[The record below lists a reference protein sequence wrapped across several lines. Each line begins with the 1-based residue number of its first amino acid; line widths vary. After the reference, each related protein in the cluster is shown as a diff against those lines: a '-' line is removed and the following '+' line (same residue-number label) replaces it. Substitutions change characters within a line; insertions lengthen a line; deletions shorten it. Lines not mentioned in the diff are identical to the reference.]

1 MNDTTEVGH
10 PWMAKA
16 FGRYLLDW
24 EQQRCD
30 EAVADIFGY
39 HSLQLGL
46 PMLQA
51 LRNNRMPH
59 RWQAVQGSDWNPDR
73 ADCQAPGSVQLYCL
87 PEALPF
93 ADNSLDLLVMPHTLE
108 FCHDPHAA
116 LREAVRVLVPEGR
129 LLLFGLNP
137 YSLWG
142 LQHGLER
149 RDASSLN
156 AWRGLPYRRVR
167 DWMQLLA
174 LDVVAADFGCHAPA
188 VDTPA
193 WLQRWRWM
201 DKLGNTAWPM
211 LGGAYCVLAIKK
223 VHGMRLLEPAWRKRK
238 TSAATAAA
246 AACQQA
252 PQRKKI

>member
-1 MNDTTEVGH
+1 MHH

-39 HSLQLGL
+39 HSLQVGL

-51 LRNNRMPH
+51 LRSNRMPH
-59 RWQAVQGSDWNPDR
+59 QWVSAPECDLNLDR
-73 ADCQAPGSVQLYCL
+73 TACQAPQGVQLFCA

-93 ADNSLDLLVMPHTLE
+93 SESSLDLLVMPHTLE
-108 FCHDPHAA
+108 LCQNPHAA

-142 LQHGLER
+142 VQHGLER
-149 RDASSLN
+149 VQAPGLN
-156 AWRGLPYRRVR
+156 AWRGLPYWRVR
-167 DWMQLLA
+167 DWMQVLA
-174 LDVVAADFGCHAPA
+174 MDVVAADFGCHVPA
-188 VDTPA
+188 VDEQV
-193 WLQRWRWM
+193 WLERWRWM
-201 DKLGNTAWPM
+201 DKLGNKAWPV
-211 LGGAYCVLAIKK
+211 LGGAYCVLAVKK
-223 VHGMRLLEPAWRKRK
+223 VHGMRLMEPAWRKHK
-238 TSAATAAA
+238 APAQAAPA

-252 PQRKKI
+252 PQRKEI

>member
-1 MNDTTEVGH
+1 
-10 PWMAKA
+10 MAKA
-16 FGRYLLDW
+16 FGRYLLEW

-46 PMLQA
+46 PMLHA
-51 LRNNRMPH
+51 LRHNRMPH
-59 RWQAVQGSDWNPDR
+59 QWVAASTLDLNLDR
-73 ADCQAPGSVQLYCL
+73 ADCQDCAGVQLCCL

-93 ADNSLDLLVMPHTLE
+93 AESSVDLLVMPHTLE
-108 FCHDPHAA
+108 WCQDPHAA

-149 RDASSLN
+149 VQQPDLN
-156 AWRGLPYRRVR
+156 AWKGWPYWRVR
-167 DWMQLLA
+167 DWLQVLA
-174 LDVVAADFGCHAPA
+174 MDVVAADFGCHVPA
-188 VDTPA
+188 VEAQA
-193 WLQRWRWM
+193 WLERWRWM
-201 DKLGNTAWPM
+201 DTLGQKAWPI
-211 LGGAYCVLAIKK
+211 LGGAYCVLAVKK
-223 VHGMRLLEPAWRKRK
+223 VHGMRLMEPAWRKHK
-238 TSAATAAA
+238 AAAQGATA

-252 PQRKKI
+252 PQRKEI

>member
-1 MNDTTEVGH
+1 MIETNEVGH

-16 FGRYLLDW
+16 FGRYLLQW

-46 PMLQA
+46 PVLQG
-51 LRNNRMPH
+51 LRANRMQH
-59 RWQAVQGSDWNPDR
+59 KWCAAHTEDLNRQKV
-73 ADCQAPGSVQLYCL
+73 DCQAALRCDFYCE

-93 ADNSLDLLVMPHTLE
+93 EEGGLDLLIMPHTLE
-108 FCHDPHAA
+108 YCTNPHAA
-116 LREAVRVLVPEGR
+116 LREAVRVLRPEGR

-142 LQHGLER
+142 VQHAIER
-149 RDASSLN
+149 VAPSELN
-156 AWRGLPYRRVR
+156 AWSGLPYWRVR

-174 LDVVAADFGCHAPA
+174 LEVVAADFGCHVPA
-188 VDTPA
+188 VADAA
-193 WLQRWRWM
+193 WLERWRWL
-201 DKLGNTAWPM
+201 DKVGHKVWPV
-211 LGGAYCVLAIKK
+211 LGGAYCMLAVKK
-223 VHGMRLLEPAWRKRK
+223 VHGMRLMEPGWRQRK
-238 TSAATAAA
+238 ATAQVAPA

-252 PQRKKI
+252 PQRK

>member
-1 MNDTTEVGH
+1 
-10 PWMAKA
+10 MAKA

-46 PMLQA
+46 PVLQA
-51 LRNNRMPH
+51 LRSNRMP
-59 RWQAVQGSDWNPDR
+59 RQWVAATPDVNLERVACPQAED
-73 ADCQAPGSVQLYCL
+73 AQLWCA

-93 ADNSLDLLVMPHTLE
+93 AESSMDLLVMPHTLE
-108 FCHDPHAA
+108 LCHDPHAA
-116 LREAVRVLVPEGR
+116 LREAVRVLVPEGK

-137 YSLWG
+137 FSLWG

-149 RDASSLN
+149 VHGPHLN
-156 AWRGLPYRRVR
+156 ACKGLPYWRVR
-167 DWMQLLA
+167 DWLQVLA
-174 LDVVAADFGCHAPA
+174 MEVVATDFGCHAPA
-188 VDTPA
+188 VDSDI

-201 DKLGNTAWPM
+201 DKLGHKAWPV
-211 LGGAYCVLAIKK
+211 LGGAYCVLAVKK
-223 VHGMRLLEPAWRKRK
+223 VHGMRLMSPGWRSH
-238 TSAATAAA
+238 TGAAQAATA

-252 PQRKKI
+252 PQRKKV

>member
-1 MNDTTEVGH
+1 MHH

-39 HSLQLGL
+39 HSLQVGL

-59 RWQAVQGSDWNPDR
+59 QWVSAPECDLNLDR
-73 ADCQAPGSVQLYCL
+73 TACQAPQGVQLCCA

-93 ADNSLDLLVMPHTLE
+93 SESSLDLLVMPHTLE
-108 FCHDPHAA
+108 LCQNPHAA

-142 LQHGLER
+142 VQHGLER
-149 RDASSLN
+149 VQAPGLN
-156 AWRGLPYRRVR
+156 AWRGLPYWRVR
-167 DWMQLLA
+167 DWMQVLA
-174 LDVVAADFGCHAPA
+174 MDVVAADFGCHVPA
-188 VDTPA
+188 VDEQV
-193 WLQRWRWM
+193 WLERWRWM
-201 DKLGNTAWPM
+201 DKLGNKAWPV
-211 LGGAYCVLAIKK
+211 LGGAYCVLAVKK
-223 VHGMRLLEPAWRKRK
+223 VHGMRLMEPAWRKYK
-238 TSAATAAA
+238 APAQAAPA

-252 PQRKKI
+252 PQRKEI

>member
-1 MNDTTEVGH
+1 MNDAKQEGH

-39 HSLQLGL
+39 HSVQLGWPL
-46 PMLQA
+46 LQA
-51 LRNNRMPH
+51 LRHNRMPN
-59 RWQAVQGSDWNPDR
+59 RWVAAQSTDWNLEPG
-73 ADCQAPGSVQLYCL
+73 ACQVPEGVQLLCA

-93 ADNSLDLLVMPHTLE
+93 AESSVDLLVMPHTLE
-108 FCHDPHAA
+108 HCQDPHAA

-149 RDASSLN
+149 VPEPGLN
-156 AWRGLPYRRVR
+156 AWRGLPYWRVR
-167 DWMQLLA
+167 DWLQVLA
-174 LDVVAADFGCHAPA
+174 MDVVAADFGCHAPA
-188 VDTPA
+188 LEAPA

-201 DKLGNTAWPM
+201 DRLGNKAWPV
-211 LGGAYCVLAIKK
+211 LGGAYCVLAVKR
-223 VHGMRLLEPAWRKRK
+223 VHGMRLLEPAWRKRAP
-238 TSAATAAA
+238 AAQARPA

-252 PQRKKI
+252 PQRK

>member
-1 MNDTTEVGH
+1 
-10 PWMAKA
+10 MAKA
-16 FGRYLLDW
+16 VGRYLLDW

-39 HSLQLGL
+39 HSLQLGM

-51 LRNNRMPH
+51 LRHNRMPH
-59 RWQAVQGSDWNPDR
+59 QWVAVPTPDLNR
-73 ADCQAPGSVQLYCL
+73 DHSACQAPEGIQLCCQ

-93 ADNSLDLLVMPHTLE
+93 AEGSLDLLVMPHTLE
-108 FCHDPHAA
+108 LCQDPYAA

-149 RDASSLN
+149 VPAPGLN
-156 AWRGLPYRRVR
+156 AWKGLSHWRVR
-167 DWMQLLA
+167 DWLQVLA
-174 LDVVAADFGCHAPA
+174 MDVVAEDFGCHAPA
-188 VDTPA
+188 VDSPQ
-193 WLQRWRWM
+193 WLERWRWM
-201 DKLGNTAWPM
+201 DKLGHKAWPV
-211 LGGAYCVLAIKK
+211 LGGAYCMLAVKK
-223 VHGMRLLEPAWRKRK
+223 VHGMRLMEPAWRTRK
-238 TSAATAAA
+238 ASAKAATA

-252 PQRKKI
+252 PQRKEI

>member
-1 MNDTTEVGH
+1 MHH

-16 FGRYLLDW
+16 FGRYLLEW

-59 RWQAVQGSDWNPDR
+59 QWVSAPGCDLNLDR
-73 ADCQAPGSVQLYCL
+73 TACQAPQGVQLCCA

-93 ADNSLDLLVMPHTLE
+93 SESSLDLLVMPHTLE
-108 FCHDPHAA
+108 LCQDPHAA

-142 LQHGLER
+142 VQHRLER
-149 RDASSLN
+149 VQAPGLN
-156 AWRGLPYRRVR
+156 AWRGLPYWRVR
-167 DWMQLLA
+167 DWMQVLA
-174 LDVVAADFGCHAPA
+174 MDVVAADFGCHVPA
-188 VDTPA
+188 VDEQV
-193 WLQRWRWM
+193 WLERWRWM
-201 DKLGNTAWPM
+201 DKLGNKAWPV
-211 LGGAYCVLAIKK
+211 LGGAYCVLAVKK
-223 VHGMRLLEPAWRKRK
+223 VHGMRLMEPAWRKHK
-238 TSAATAAA
+238 APAQAAPA

-252 PQRKKI
+252 PQRKEI

>member
-1 MNDTTEVGH
+1 
-10 PWMAKA
+10 MAKA
-16 FGRYLLDW
+16 FGRYLLEW

-46 PMLQA
+46 PMLQG
-51 LRNNRMPH
+51 LRQNRMPH
-59 RWQAVQGSDWNPDR
+59 QWLAMSEGHWNRERSHCQEAERVQ
-73 ADCQAPGSVQLYCL
+73 VYCL

-93 ADNSLDLLVMPHTLE
+93 AESSLDLIVMPHTLE
-108 FCHDPHAA
+108 LCLDPHAA

-137 YSLWG
+137 FSLWG
-142 LQHGLER
+142 IQHGLER
-149 RDASSLN
+149 VPEGGLN

-174 LDVVAADFGCHAPA
+174 LDVVAADFGCHVPA
-188 VDTPA
+188 VEDQE

-201 DKLGNTAWPM
+201 DKLGTAVWPV

-223 VHGMRLLEPAWRKRK
+223 VHGMRLMEPAWRKRRAPG
-238 TSAATAAA
+238 TAATA

>member
-1 MNDTTEVGH
+1 
-10 PWMAKA
+10 MAKA

-46 PMLQA
+46 PMLHA
-51 LRNNRMPH
+51 LRHNRMPH
-59 RWQAVQGSDWNPDR
+59 RWVAAPTLDLNLDR
-73 ADCQAPGSVQLYCL
+73 PACQDPEQVQLFCA

-93 ADNSLDLLVMPHTLE
+93 AEASIDLLVLPHTLE
-108 FCHDPHAA
+108 LCQDPHAA

-137 YSLWG
+137 FSLWG

-149 RDASSLN
+149 TQAPSLN
-156 AWRGLPYRRVR
+156 AWKGLPYWRVR
-167 DWMQLLA
+167 DWLQVLA
-174 LDVVAADFGCHAPA
+174 MDVVAADFGCHAPA
-188 VDTPA
+188 VDSEA

-201 DKLGNTAWPM
+201 DKLGNKAWPV
-211 LGGAYCVLAIKK
+211 LGGAYCVLAVKK
-223 VHGMRLLEPAWRKRK
+223 VHGMRLMEPAWRSRK
-238 TSAATAAA
+238 ATASAATA

-252 PQRKKI
+252 PQRKEI